1 MIISR
6 RNLLCGTAAL
16 ATAPFAIGLPA
27 FAQAAQVDIKALNE
41 PSAIGEMAL
50 GPETAK
56 VTIIEYASTSCPHC
70 AAFYTDVFVQL
81 KKDYI
86 DTGKVRFILREFPHN
101 DLGMAGFMLARCA
114 PKDKYFP
121 IVDVLF
127 ATQPKWTANPLNEL
141 KNIALQAGFTEE
153 SFNACLKN
161 QAVAKG
167 IMEVRSKGEAFGVSG
182 IPTIF
187 INGEKLDGEKT
198 YDVVKAKIDPLL
210 G

>member
-1 MIISR
+1 MKTTR
-6 RNLLCGTAAL
+6 RLLLAGAASL
-16 ATAPFAIGLPA
+16 AFVPFAN
-27 FAQAAQVDIKALNE
+27 AQEAPKVDLKALNE
-41 PSAIGEMAL
+41 PSAIGEMAQ

-70 AAFYTDVFVQL
+70 AAFFKDVYTPL

-127 ATQPKWTANPLNEL
+127 STQDKWLNDPANEL
-141 KNIALQAGFTEE
+141 KNIALQAGFTAE
-153 SFNACLKN
+153 SFDACIKN
-161 QAVAKG
+161 NDVAKG
-167 IMEVRSKGEAFGVSG
+167 IYAVRQKGEGFGVNG

-198 YDVVKAKIDPLL
+198 YDLIKSKIDPLL